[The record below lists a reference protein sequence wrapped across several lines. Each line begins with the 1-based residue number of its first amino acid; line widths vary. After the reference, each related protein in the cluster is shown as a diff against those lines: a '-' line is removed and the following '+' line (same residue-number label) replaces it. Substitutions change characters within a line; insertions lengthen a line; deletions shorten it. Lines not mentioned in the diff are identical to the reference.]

1 MTVHLPKKFFPG
13 LSEATGT
20 TTLLGLREVMIGTGF
35 FLVVV
40 LVMVIMFLLEK
51 YV

>member
-1 MTVHLPKKFFPG
+1 MTVHLPKTFFPG

-20 TTLLGLREVMIGTGF
+20 TTRLGLREFLIGAGF

-40 LVMVIMFLLEK
+40 LVIIIMFLLEK